1 MRHTSDG
8 VRRSLGETAVAGLAR
23 AVVGPTLDG
32 SLPLPVGRRWLDL
45 LGRATIDPRRP
56 VDVRRGSIGGVRCEV
71 VRPRGAART
80 APVGAPQGDDHLLL
94 YIHGGGFVVGS
105 PRSHRPL
112 AGALAHATGAT
123 VVVPDYRLAP
133 EHPYPAAADDV
144 LAVHAAL
151 GDRRPERLT
160 VAGDSAG
167 GNLAI
172 GLAIALRDR
181 GDRSLDALG
190 AISPLVDMTM
200 PPGSWDTSGDAVLR
214 RGTLDIVAGYL
225 AGARAPDDPLVSPR
239 FADLADLPPTLVQV
253 GGAEALHDD
262 AVAFVDRVTEVGGDI
277 HLQEWPGMFHVHQAF
292 TPLMAAATHAID
304 DLGRFLAAGAIPTDA
319 ATADGVLPG

>member
-8 VRRSLGETAVAGLAR
+8 VRRSLRETAVAGLAR
-23 AVVGPTLDG
+23 VAVGPTLDG
-32 SLPLPVGRRWLDL
+32 SLPLPLGRRWLEV
-45 LGRATIDPRRP
+45 LGLTTIDPRRP
-56 VDVRRGSIGGVRCEV
+56 VHVRRGTVGGVRCEV
-71 VRPRGAART
+71 VRARGTAAR

-94 YIHGGGFVVGS
+94 YVHGGGFVLGS

-112 AGALAHATGAT
+112 VGALAHATGAT

-133 EHPYPAAADDV
+133 EHPFPAAADDV

-151 GDRRPERLT
+151 RDRHPQRLT

-172 GLAIALRDR
+172 GLAIALRDA

-200 PPGSWDTSGDAVLR
+200 PHGTWDTSGDAVLR
-214 RGTLDIVAGYL
+214 RGTLDIVGGYL
-225 AGARAPDDPLVSPR
+225 AGAREPDDPLVSPR

-262 AVAFVDRVTEVGGDI
+262 AHRYVDRVTEAGGDV

-292 TPLMAAATHAID
+292 TPLIAAATHAID
-304 DLGRFLAAGAIPTDA
+304 DLGRFLATGAIPTDA
-319 ATADGVLPG
+319 RSHT